1 MTKNLKKLLLAA
13 TATTAAAGVLFT
25 SDVALAA
32 GKDITQPKVTG
43 SQSGTQTQP
52 NAGGTQTQPNAGGQA
67 NAAAQ
72 LKAAKEKAVAQLKE
86 AGLSQFFIDQVIS
99 ATNVDSVKS
108 LTDELLKGKIKEFTV
123 HVTFVDK
130 NGKTLGTE
138 KKTVKALS
146 LFSADAEAKKLYK
159 GAEDDLSHG
168 VSTTNLYYKV
178 KKDDATLTTI
188 DDWNKKELKGEIKEA
203 EDKVANAKKALDT
216 AKANY
221 DLVKDVYGSTSDKAK
236 EYKDK
241 LDKAQ
246 TAYDAAVKTLN
257 EKKTALAKL
266 NEGTPAPAPTPTP
279 AHTSTGNALAD
290 LGVFPGEAG
299 EKADEAGKK
308 AHKAGKKAAE
318 KKATAKK
325 AAEKKAAEKKASAK
339 KAAAKKALPK
349 TGAIAGSVA
358 LMGLALASTGSV
370 FAFRRRK

>member
-32 GKDITQPKVTG
+32 GKNITQPPVTG
-43 SQSGTQTQP
+43 GQSGTQAQP

-146 LFSADAEAKKLYK
+146 LASADAEAKKLYK

-168 VSTTNLYYKV
+168 VSTTTLYYKV

-221 DLVKDVYGSTSDKAK
+221 DFVKDVYGSTSDKAK

-266 NEGTPAPAPTPTP
+266 NEGTPAPTPAPTPTP
-279 AHTSTGNALAD
+279 A
-290 LGVFPGEAG
+290 P
-299 EKADEAGKK
+299 
-308 AHKAGKKAAE
+308 AAKVEE
-318 KKATAKK
+318 KKAEEKK
-325 AAEKKAAEKKASAK
+325 AEEKKAADKKAADKKAADKKAAK
-339 KAAAKKALPK
+339 KAAKKALPK